1 MPTNT
6 AAGIARPA
14 HSVGPWPADL
24 CHLLPDP
31 VREASDALTEALE
44 RQAAAGAD
52 TREAREAVAVA
63 RDADSEAAISAA
75 DKGETPPK
83 PTRPKAEAKLA
94 EAECASEALQVV
106 VTRRQEAFLVAVR
119 VSHGTLRAALG
130 DELARIATGVDADL
144 DRIEAGL
151 TQAATLQ
158 GALRELGDDAD
169 HLAGRGV
176 RFMPPIRRRDR
187 QRDPLRRGCRQH
199 LEALREAAR

>member
-1 MPTNT
+1 MPTS
-6 AAGIARPA
+6 IPRPA

-24 CHLLPDP
+24 CDLLPDS

-44 RQAAAGAD
+44 RQAGAGAD
-52 TREAREAVAVA
+52 TRAAREAVAVA

-75 DKGETPPK
+75 DKGEPPPK
-83 PTRPKAEAKLA
+83 PTRSKAEAKLA
-94 EAECASEALQVV
+94 EAERASKALEVV
-106 VTRRQEAFLVAVR
+106 VARRQEAFLAAVR
-119 VSHGTLRAALG
+119 DSHGTLRATLG

-151 TQAATLQ
+151 SQAATLQ

-187 QRDPLRRGCRQH
+187 QLHPLRKECRQH
-199 LEALREAAR
+199 LEALREATR